1 MTDDEE
7 INDWE
12 LIDICEECG
21 LWDQE
26 NHPCEPNNRDYTPSK
41 FEELKATARR
51 RRALKAAA
59 DVIKVKKAQ
68 IMTERKRQRE
78 LEEERRKKHQMEI
91 ITQLEKKS
99 RNLLYETEKFRDE
112 FRMAL
117 RIPQGE
123 LEINPDQKKH
133 RDEGL
138 MKLKTKLNKV
148 RHEIKELSDEWNIG
162 NGIGGAKEIHSE
174 IETVFSSIENLKPW
188 RPPKQ
193 TKQECTC
200 IDFPSHLCPLH
211 PGRNPRNQ

>member
-26 NHPCEPNNRDYTPSK
+26 NHTCQPNNGDYTPED
-41 FEELKATARR
+41 FEKIKQGPRR
-51 RRALKAAA
+51 NRAVKAAA
-59 DVIKVKKAQ
+59 DVIKEKKAE
-68 IMTERKRQRE
+68 ILAERKRQRE
-78 LEEERRKKHQMEI
+78 LEEERRKKQQMEI

-112 FRMAL
+112 IRMAL

-123 LEINPDQKKH
+123 LEINPDQEAN

-138 MKLKTKLNKV
+138 MKLKTKLNNI

-162 NGIGGAKEIHSE
+162 NGIGRAKEIHSE

-193 TKQECTC
+193 TKQECNC
-200 IDFPSHLCPLH
+200 IEYPSLPCPLH
-211 PGRNPRNQ
+211 PGRNPRAQ